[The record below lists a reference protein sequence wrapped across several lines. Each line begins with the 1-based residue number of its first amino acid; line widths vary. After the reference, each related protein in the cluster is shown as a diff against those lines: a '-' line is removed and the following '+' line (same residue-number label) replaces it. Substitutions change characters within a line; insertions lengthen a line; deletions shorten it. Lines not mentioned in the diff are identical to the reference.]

1 MQISRPSIM
10 KKLFFWLT
18 SLLALSLLTGC
29 EALKIT
35 NLTPTSYPENPSR
48 IYTITLR
55 VDLNDKDIVPGSV
68 NPRLIIDGKNYEMA
82 KSATGPGLYEYD
94 YRLPN
99 GQAALAYYFIV
110 KYKIAFIQR
119 EEPREVYSELTRVN
133 IASRYVLSLETY
145 SGTVGARVSLL
156 GRGLT
161 PQDAIYFDSQPIRTQ
176 YDSSTSLSFFV
187 PPLASG
193 RNYAVTMGST
203 SGQTSVGT
211 FRIDSSTLSVAPQS
225 LILRTGESQSLTFTI
240 ANPAPAGGLLLDV
253 TTDVPESVIM
263 PEVVVPAGQ
272 TMVTV
277 TVQGGHPAS
286 GNLYLQGFGTGE
298 VTVPVSVS
306 N

>member
-1 MQISRPSIM
+1 MRKI
-10 KKLFFWLT
+10 FFWFT

-29 EALKIT
+29 EAIKIT

-55 VDLNDKDIVPGSV
+55 VDLNDKDIVQGSV
-68 NPRLIIDGKNYEMA
+68 EPYIIIDGQNHLMK
-82 KSATGPGLYEYD
+82 KSATGPSLYEYD

-99 GQAALAYYFIV
+99 GRSALAYYFIV
-110 KYKIAFIQR
+110 KYEIAFIER
-119 EEPREVYSELTRVN
+119 NEPREVYSELTRVD
-133 IASRYVLSLETY
+133 IASRYVLALETNR
-145 SGTVGARVSLL
+145 GPVGARISLL
-156 GRGLT
+156 GRGFT
-161 PQDAIYFDSQPIRTQ
+161 PQDTIYFDSQPIRTQ

-187 PPLASG
+187 PPFASG
-193 RNYAVTMGST
+193 RNYTVTLGSA

-211 FRIDSSTLSVAPQS
+211 FRIDSSSLSVAPQS
-225 LILRTGESQSLTFTI
+225 LILRTGETQSLTFTI
-240 ANPAPAGGLLLDV
+240 ATPAPAGGLLLDV

-272 TMVTV
+272 TTVTV
-277 TVQGGHPAS
+277 TVQGGYPGS
-286 GNLYLQGFGTGE
+286 GNLYLKGYGAGE

>member
-1 MQISRPSIM
+1 MR
-10 KKLFFWLT
+10 KLFFWFT

-29 EALKIT
+29 EAIKIT

-55 VDLNDKDIVPGSV
+55 VDLDDKDIVHGSV
-68 NPRLIIDGKNYEMA
+68 EPRLIIDGQNYLMA

-94 YRLPN
+94 YHLPN
-99 GQAALAYYFIV
+99 GRTALAYYFIV
-110 KYKIAFIQR
+110 KYEIGFIER
-119 EEPREVYSELTRVN
+119 TEPREVYSELTRVN
-133 IASRYVLSLETY
+133 IASRYVLSLETNR
-145 SGTVGARVSLL
+145 GPVGARISLL
-156 GRGLT
+156 GRGFT

-176 YDSSTSLSFFV
+176 YDSSASLSFYV
-187 PPLASG
+187 PPLSSG
-193 RNYAVTMGST
+193 RNYTVTLGGSN
-203 SGQTSVGT
+203 GQTSVGT
-211 FRIDSSTLSVAPQS
+211 FRIDSSSLSVSPQS
-225 LILRTGESQSLTFTI
+225 LILRTGQSQNLTFSI

-272 TMVTV
+272 TTVTV
-277 TVQGGHPAS
+277 TVQGGHPGS